1 MAVRDEPGVLFAN
14 TYRAAVHGVRRVSLG
29 GGSGGDY
36 VVVHDLGGAAGGA
49 EGAGGAAVPDE
60 KRDLLLVHATGLHG
74 RVWAPLVAHLAS
86 RLQAG
91 ALAVDVRGHGES
103 GPLPEGGLPWEDLAA
118 DLLAVVDQ
126 LDLRRP
132 LGLGHSSG
140 ASLLILA
147 EELAPGTFEALYCV
161 EPIGTAADE
170 PPPPNPAHPLA
181 EGARRRR
188 RRFSSRQEAFDTYAA
203 KPPFSQVTAEALL
216 AYVEHGLADEAGEAE
231 GEGDGDGVRLRCL
244 PEAEADMYAN
254 GLSHHAYRDLAR
266 VRCPVTLACGD
277 RSAAV
282 TAEALAGWAARM
294 ENARVEILPGLGHF
308 APLQDPPAVARSVSA
323 ALP

>member
-1 MAVRDEPGVLFAN
+1 M
-14 TYRAAVHGVRRVSLG
+14 HGVRRVSLG

-49 EGAGGAAVPDE
+49 IGAKGTARPHE
-60 KRDLLLVHATGLHG
+60 KHDLLLVHATGLHG
-74 RVWAPLVAHLAS
+74 RVWAPLVAHLAP

-103 GPLPEGGLPWEDLAA
+103 APLPEGGLAWEDLAA

-140 ASLLILA
+140 ASLLLLA

-170 PPPPNPAHPLA
+170 PPPPNRAHPLA

-203 KPPFSQVTAEALL
+203 KPPFSQVTAEALW
-216 AYVEHGLADEAGEAE
+216 AYVDHGFADDAGEDGN
-231 GEGDGDGVRLRCL
+231 GEGAGVRLRCL

-254 GLSHHAYRDLAR
+254 GLSHHAYRDLGR
-266 VRCPVTLACGD
+266 VRCPVVLACGN

-282 TAEALAGWAARM
+282 TSETLTGWAARM

-308 APLQDPPAVARSVSA
+308 APLQDPPAVARSVTA

>member
-1 MAVRDEPGVLFAN
+1 M
-14 TYRAAVHGVRRVSLG
+14 HGVRRVSLG
-29 GGSGGDY
+29 GGSEGDDY
-36 VVVHDLGGAAGGA
+36 VVVHDLGG
-49 EGAGGAAVPDE
+49 GAGGAGEAARRDE

-74 RVWAPLVAHLAS
+74 RSWAPLVAHLAP

-103 GPLPEGGLPWEDLAA
+103 APLPEGGLGWEDLAA

-140 ASLLILA
+140 ASLLLLA
-147 EELAPGTFEALYCV
+147 EELRPGTFAGLYCI

-188 RRFSSRQEAFDTYAA
+188 QVFPSRQAAFDTYSS
-203 KPPFSQVTAEALL
+203 KPPFSHVSPDALW
-216 AYVEHGLADEAGEAE
+216 AYVEHGFADVSEAAE
-231 GEGDGDGVRLRCL
+231 GGVRLKCS
-244 PEAEADMYAN
+244 PEAEAAMYAH
-254 GLSHHAYRDLAR
+254 GLSHHAFRDLGR
-266 VRCPVTLACGD
+266 VKCPVTVAGGD
-277 RSAAV
+277 RSIAV
-282 TAEALAGWAARM
+282 PGDTLALWVARLGEARL
-294 ENARVEILPGLGHF
+294 EILPGLGHF
-308 APLQDPPAVARSVSA
+308 APLEDPLGVARAMAA